1 MGLISA
7 PQTRELTPIQ
17 RADWLRL
24 IRTENVGPVTFRR
37 LLNRFGSAAAALEA
51 LPHLSQKGGRAAP
64 LVPAPIARIKDEL
77 AQIEQRGAR
86 LVAMGEPDYPTLLN
100 YISGAPPMLTIKGGE
115 NLNWARTVGIVGARN
130 ASAAGQRMTKMVA
143 ADLGDAGYLVISG
156 LARGIDTAA
165 HKAAL
170 ATGTVAVLAGGL
182 DQIYPNENRP
192 LADEIIGHGGALLTE
207 MPMGWEPRA
216 RDFPRRNRLV
226 SGLSLGIL
234 VVEAAKRSGSLI
246 TARLALEQNREVFA
260 VPGSPLDPRSEG
272 ANSLIQQG
280 ALLITGAQDIVDT
293 LSTAD
298 PARTTLFEPEAT
310 EEFGDGEAPP
320 MENSN
325 PSDTDRARLLEA
337 LSITP
342 TAVDDLIQQTGL
354 SVGEVQTM
362 LMEFD
367 LAGRLEWASG
377 QLVSLRQ

>member
-1 MGLISA
+1 MAFVSA
-7 PQTRELTPIQ
+7 PPLKTLTPEQ
-17 RADWLRL
+17 RRDWLRL
-24 IRTENVGPVTFRR
+24 IRTENVGPVTFRK
-37 LLNRFGSAAAALEA
+37 LLNRFGSAGAAIEN
-51 LPHLSQKGGRAAP
+51 LPRLSQRGGRAAP
-64 LVPAPIARIKDEL
+64 LAPAPLTRIEDEIAHIDKL
-77 AQIEQRGAR
+77 GAR

-100 YISGAPPMLTIKGGE
+100 YIPGAPPMLTIKGGE

-143 ADLGDAGYLVISG
+143 ADLGDANYLVISG
-156 LARGIDTAA
+156 LARGIDAAA
-165 HKAAL
+165 HKATL
-170 ATGTVAVLAGGL
+170 STGTVAVLAGGL
-182 DQIYPNENRP
+182 DHIYPDENRP
-192 LADEIIGHGGALLTE
+192 LAEDIVANGGALLTE

-260 VPGSPLDPRSEG
+260 VPGSPLDPRSQG

-280 ALLITGAQDIVDT
+280 ATLITGAADIIEN
-293 LSTAD
+293 LSIAD
-298 PARTTLFEPEAT
+298 PARTTLFEPDT
-310 EEFGDGEAPP
+310 VDDFTTGEASPEDQP
-320 MENSN
+320 L
-325 PSDTDRARLLEA
+325 SDTDRTRLLEA
-337 LSITP
+337 LSVTP
-342 TAVDDLIQQTGL
+342 IAVDELIQQTGL